1 MMSPL
6 TQSQSQTSAGK
17 RLRVLCTLPPL
28 HYCAHSC
35 LPRVVLTLFQ
45 AHWSPYCSSGTPG
58 MPSISPC
65 SLLSAEHASVSWL
78 SAWLTPSFRPF
89 SNVPSSAR
97 PSLTT
102 YLQGLSPL
110 LPSAFSVLLP
120 ALFFSLILTTIWHTA
135 ELMYLFTFCLPLLE
149 CGLHGT
155 EGYFGLVFSL
165 LCYQSLGQDWTH
177 NWYVIKCKIDC

>member
-45 AHWSPYCSSGTPG
+45 PHWSPYCSSGTPG

-65 SLLSAEHASVSWL
+65 SLLSAWTRVCL
-78 SAWLTPSFRPF
+78 MVICLTHSLLQTFLKCPLISEALPNHLFTRTISTPPLCVLCALACF
-89 SNVPSSAR
+89 IFLPYTYHNLTYCWAHVLVYFPPSSTRMWAPWDR
-97 PSLTT
+97 GVFWSSFFTAM
-102 YLQGLSPL
+102 
-110 LPSAFSVLLP
+110 LPVPRTRLD
-120 ALFFSLILTTIWHTA
+120 T
-135 ELMYLFTFCLPLLE
+135 
-149 CGLHGT
+149 
-155 EGYFGLVFSL
+155 
-165 LCYQSLGQDWTH
+165 
-177 NWYVIKCKIDC
+177 